1 MTDNNQSLQE
11 TSLPPLTAADAAGQA
26 ASDPSASHKLALQR
40 ACDAVGGQKALAA
53 RLGTS
58 QSKVW
63 YWLARSRRGVPG
75 EFVLAVE
82 AASGVSRHDLRPDIY
97 PQPTAMEPSCPP
109 SARR

>member
-1 MTDNNQSLQE
+1 MTDNNHSLQE
-11 TSLPPLTAADAAGQA
+11 TSLPSPPAPDAAGQVVP
-26 ASDPSASHKLALQR
+26 DPSAPHKLALQR
-40 ACDAVGGQKALAA
+40 ACDAVGGQKSLAG
-53 RLGTS
+53 RIGTT

-75 EFVLAVE
+75 EFVLAIE

-97 PQPTAMEPSCPP
+97 PQPSPMELPCPP